1 MGKDDAKG
9 TSPSGDQEGAGA
21 KRFSEM
27 TPRELKSDL
36 RVRLWVGGILA
47 ILGLIF
53 VVQNTEQVSVDFFFW
68 SFDIA
73 LIWVLIAM
81 VLLGVIITLLV
92 QWRRRVKSK
101 KS

>member
-1 MGKDDAKG
+1 MGADDKG
-9 TSPSGDQEGAGA
+9 STSPGDQERSG

-27 TPRELKSDL
+27 TPREIQRDR
-36 RVRLWVGGILA
+36 RVRLWAGGILA
-47 ILGLIF
+47 LLGLIF
-53 VVQNTEQVSVDFFFW
+53 VLQNTEQVSVQLLFW
-68 SFDIA
+68 NVDIP

-92 QWRRRVKSK
+92 QWRRRAKSK

>member
-1 MGKDDAKG
+1 MAKDDAKG
-9 TSPSGDQEGAGA
+9 TSPANPDGTG

-27 TPRELKSDL
+27 TPQEIKSDR

-47 ILGLIF
+47 LLGLIF
-53 VVQNTEQVSVDFFFW
+53 VVQNTDEVSVEFFFW
-68 SFDIA
+68 RFDIP
-73 LIWVLIAM
+73 LIWVLVAM

-92 QWRRRVKSK
+92 QWRRRAKSK

>member
-1 MGKDDAKG
+1 MGTDDVKG
-9 TSPSGDQEGAGA
+9 ASPGDQEGSG

-27 TPRELKSDL
+27 TPGEIKSDR

-47 ILGLIF
+47 LLGLIF
-53 VVQNTEQVSVDFFFW
+53 VLQNTEQVRVRLLFWNVD
-68 SFDIA
+68 IP

-81 VLLGVIITLLV
+81 VLLGVVITLLV
-92 QWRRRVKSK
+92 QWRRRAKSK

>member
-1 MGKDDAKG
+1 MGTDDVKG
-9 TSPSGDQEGAGA
+9 TSPGGGEGSG

-27 TPRELKSDL
+27 TPGELKSDR
-36 RVRLWVGGILA
+36 RVRLWAGGILA
-47 ILGLIF
+47 LLGLIF
-53 VVQNTEQVSVDFFFW
+53 VLQNTEQVRVQVLFW
-68 SFDIA
+68 NMDIP

-92 QWRRRVKSK
+92 QWRRRAKSK